1 MRTPP
6 TELVHLDSSVTT
18 DVAGLKVE
26 EVALPTAAG
35 LLVSQET
42 STGEG
47 QNRETTSTPQFWL
60 SAADD
65 GHPPTENLEQFSTK

>member
-1 MRTPP
+1 M
-6 TELVHLDSSVTT
+6 
-18 DVAGLKVE
+18 K

-42 STGEG
+42 TTGEG
-47 QNRETTSTPQFWL
+47 KNRETTSTPQFWL

-65 GHPPTENLEQFSTK
+65 GHPHTENLEQFSTK